1 MNISTKFITIGAEPE
16 YRTVGSKNTPLL
28 TLFLIENHQRFNK
41 KTKEYETT
49 GTSTYNAQMWGDR
62 ASEAAMELSKG
73 DVLDLSAYEEDG
85 KIKHRANIEENSW
98 TDKNGNEKSKL
109 QITIF
114 DYEKREFAND

>member
-16 YRTVGSKNTPLL
+16 YRTVGKNNTPLL

-73 DVLDLSAYEEDG
+73 DVLDLSAYEEDA

>member
-1 MNISTKFITIGAEPE
+1 MNISTKFITIASEPE
-16 YRTVGSKNTPLL
+16 YATVGKNNTPLL
-28 TLFLIENHQRFNK
+28 KLFLIENHQRFNK

-49 GTSTYNAQMWGDR
+49 GTSTYNAQIWGQK

-98 TDKNGNEKSKL
+98 KDKNGNEKSRL
-109 QITIF
+109 EITIF